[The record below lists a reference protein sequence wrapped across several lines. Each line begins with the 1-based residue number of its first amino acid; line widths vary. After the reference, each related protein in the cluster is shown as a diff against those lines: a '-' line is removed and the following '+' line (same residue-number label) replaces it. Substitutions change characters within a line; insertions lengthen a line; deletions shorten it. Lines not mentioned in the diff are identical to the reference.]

1 MPLLGA
7 HESVAGGLHLA
18 FDRLRQAGGEALQ
31 IFTRNQRQWQ
41 PQALT
46 AEEIA
51 LFQQAW
57 KESRA
62 LPVGHSCTVLG
73 ARDTKASL
81 PVASHAS
88 YLINLASGKQEL
100 IEKSITA
107 FAGEINRCAKLG
119 IPFVVIHPGSHGGDG
134 VEVGLVRFARAL
146 DLALAESEPGVTV
159 LLETTAGQGTSLG
172 SRFEEL
178 ADILAAS
185 RYPERL
191 GVCVDTCHI
200 FAAGYDI
207 RTPSCYLQTM
217 EEFDRLVGIETIM
230 FFHLNDSKQPL
241 ASRVDRHEHIGQGA
255 IGLSGFASLL
265 NDPRFANHPMIIET
279 EKGEDLQEDRDNL
292 AVLRG
297 LFKSPAGEGA

>member
-7 HESVAGGLHLA
+7 HESVAGGLYLA

-31 IFTRNQRQWQ
+31 IFTRNQRQWH

-57 KESRA
+57 KESGA
-62 LPVGHSCTVLG
+62 LPVS
-73 ARDTKASL
+73 
-81 PVASHAS
+81 SHAS

-119 IPFVVIHPGSHGGDG
+119 VPFVVIHPGSHGGDG

-178 ADILAAS
+178 ADILAHS

-207 RTPSCYLQTM
+207 RTPSSYLQTM

-292 AVLRG
+292 GVLRG
-297 LFKSPAGEGA
+297 LIKSHAGEGA

>member
-18 FDRLRQAGGEALQ
+18 FDRLRRAGGEALQ
-31 IFTRNQRQWQ
+31 IFTRNQRQWH
-41 PQALT
+41 PPPLT
-46 AEEIA
+46 AEEA
-51 LFQQAW
+51 GLFQQAW
-57 KESRA
+57 K
-62 LPVGHSCTVLG
+62 GIG
-73 ARDTKASL
+73 AL

-100 IEKSITA
+100 RDKSITA
-107 FAGEINRCAKLG
+107 FAAEINRCARLA

-134 VEVGLVRFARAL
+134 VEAGLVRFAGAL
-146 DLALAESEPGVTV
+146 DLALMESEPGVMI

-178 ADILAAS
+178 AGILA
-185 RYPERL
+185 RCRWPERL

-207 RTPSCYLQTM
+207 RTLPGYLQTM
-217 EEFDRLVGIETIM
+217 EEFDRLVGIETIR
-230 FFHLNDSKQPL
+230 FFHLNDSKTPL

-255 IGLSGFASLL
+255 IGLRGFASLL
-265 NDPRFANHPMIIET
+265 NDPRFAGHPMIIET
-279 EKGEDLQEDRDNL
+279 EKGDDLQEDRDNL

-297 LFKSPAGEGA
+297 LIKGLGYEGFMNNDTNRMVP